1 MMDISLAGLV
11 GAIVGTLVAAAI
23 YGTLIDVLDRRLRTQ
38 RPQAPEDRTT
48 VEQERALLRRGVLAF
63 DIALCAGIGYFIGDR
78 ISSWAGG

>member
-23 YGTLIDVLDRRLRTQ
+23 YGTLVDVLDRRLQ
-38 RPQAPEDRTT
+38 RPQAPEDRAM
-48 VEQERALLRRGVLAF
+48 VEQDRALLRRGVLAF